1 MIYRRILLKLS
12 GEILKGDHEFGY
24 DFEFIDAL
32 GEEIKEAHDSG
43 TEIAL
48 VVGGGNIFRGHQLQ
62 SNGIDRATADYI
74 GMLATMMNGLVLQSS
89 LENRGLHT
97 RVMSA
102 IEINRVCEPYIRRRA
117 IRHLEKRRIVIF
129 VAGTGN
135 PFFTTDTAAVLRAT
149 EINANI
155 VIKGTKVDGVF
166 SCDPSDPKAEKLQSV
181 SFKECL
187 ESNLRFMDL
196 TAVTMGMDYN
206 IPILVMNLRQR
217 GNLVKVLKGE
227 KIGSLVTS

>member
-1 MIYRRILLKLS
+1 MIYRRILIKLS
-12 GEILKGDHEFGY
+12 GEILRGENEFGY
-24 DFEFIDAL
+24 DFEFIEAL
-32 GEEIKEAHDSG
+32 CEEIKQAHTLG

-62 SNGIDRATADYI
+62 SHGIDRPTADYI
-74 GMLATMMNGLVLQSS
+74 GMLATMMNGLVLQST
-89 LENRGLHT
+89 LENIGLHT
-97 RVMSA
+97 RVLSA

-117 IRHLEKRRIVIF
+117 IRHLEKGRVVIF

-149 EINANI
+149 EINADI
-155 VIKGTKVDGVF
+155 MIKGTKVDGVF
-166 SCDPSDPKAEKLQSV
+166 SADPQDPSAEKLQSV
-181 SFKECL
+181 SFRECL

-206 IPILVMNLRQR
+206 MPILVMNLRER
-217 GNLVKVLKGE
+217 GNLIKVLKGE
-227 KIGSLVTS
+227 KVGSLVSS